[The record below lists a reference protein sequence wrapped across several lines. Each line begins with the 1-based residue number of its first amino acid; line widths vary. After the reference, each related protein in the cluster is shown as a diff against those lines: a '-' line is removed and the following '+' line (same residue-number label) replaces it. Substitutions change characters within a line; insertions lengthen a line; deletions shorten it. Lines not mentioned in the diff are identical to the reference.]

1 MIFWPVVVVLLSS
14 VQAILT
20 TWLAFENCDL
30 KAENRQLRARLAAH
44 EAPTDYLKGES
55 DVD

>member
-20 TWLAFENCDL
+20 TWLAFDNCDL
-30 KAENRQLRARLAAH
+30 KAENETLRARLAAL
-44 EAPTDYLKGES
+44 EAPPDYLKGEGE
-55 DVD
+55 